1 LKDFDANL
9 KSFLVAEKFEYRI
22 SNPPEAEISKDGIA
36 RAACRS
42 VFYYYKKKKEY
53 LNSTFRIPHSTFNI
67 RLSLLT

>member
-22 SNPPEAEISKDGIA
+22 SNKEYRISKDGIA